1 MGTPVFQVP
10 FPGRPGIWGPTLG
23 PVSAC
28 HGSPLVS
35 LSLRLAPGTP
45 CASPTSSR
53 GPLGPG
59 LQRGKPA
66 RPVTRARAEGR
77 TCVRCGEGIPGPC
90 RELRPQRAREELRGP
105 RLLPPHPGRR
115 KPDQRGERTAS
126 PPEAAPPAAR
136 GHAPRGPA
144 PPHSAWAGL
153 RASRAPRPAPMEQ
166 LLRAELRTATLRAF
180 GSPGAGCISEGRAY
194 DTDAGPVFVKV
205 NRRTQVLA
213 RAQAGALRGSAE
225 RGEAAGSGAG
235 AFPGAGPGEGAVSF
249 GPWEVAPAG
258 WARIKRS
265 VRVCVCTIRD
275 LPLASV
281 RSAQGFGD
289 GFNFSI
295 QQASGE
301 VRLGVPGSTL
311 GRPSQPT
318 VLLAVGKKQRHG
330 WAPAREGP
338 HGPGQRSPSHRPCL
352 CLDLISIS
360 C

>member
-1 MGTPVFQVP
+1 MHAWARAGTPVSQVP
-10 FPGRPGIWGPTLG
+10 FPGCPGIRGPTLG
-23 PVSAC
+23 RLSAC

-35 LSLRLAPGTP
+35 LSLGLAPGTP

-77 TCVRCGEGIPGPC
+77 TCVRCGGRIPGPC

-115 KPDQRGERTAS
+115 KPGQRGERTAS
-126 PPEAAPPAAR
+126 PPEAAPPAAL

-153 RASRAPRPAPMEQ
+153 RASRAPRPAPRTHGAAAARRAAHRDPAG
-166 LLRAELRTATLRAF
+166 LRQPRRRLHQRGPSLRH
-180 GSPGAGCISEGRAY
+180 GRRPRVRQSQPQ
-194 DTDAGPVFVKV
+194 DAG
-205 NRRTQVLA
+205 
-213 RAQAGALRGSAE
+213 AQAGPLRGSAE
-225 RGEAAGSGAG
+225 PGEVEGSRAG

-258 WARIKRS
+258 GARIKRS

-281 RSAQGFGD
+281 RSAQAFGG

-318 VLLAVGKKQRHG
+318 ALLAVGKKQRHG
-330 WAPAREGP
+330 WARAGTPM
-338 HGPGQRSPSHRPCL
+338 GQASVLLPTGLACV
-352 CLDLISIS
+352 
-360 C
+360 